1 MALIDETIRL
11 VETNGNLSS
20 MPLPGRS
27 DAETCFLRSLKWARR
42 QRALAWELR
51 TAVDL
56 AALLA
61 AGTGART
68 PGAAATAVRAI
79 GAETAD
85 LQAARLVPA
94 RLSYGLA
101 QRFRRV
107 ERGLTALPQGG
118 EAGYLGWAA
127 WGGFATVR
135 FRARRPDTGH
145 SVQRS
150 GCSTTGEL

>member
-11 VETNGNLSS
+11 VEANGNLSS
-20 MPLPGRS
+20 MPLPGGS

-61 AGTGART
+61 A
-68 PGAAATAVRAI
+68 AVRAI

-85 LQAARLVPA
+85 LQAARRVPA
-94 RLSYGLA
+94 SLSYGLA